1 MIKHLGKSVLCAL
14 LERQIKQLRKR
25 HQFSIVAVCGSVGK
39 TSTKLAIAQTL
50 AFKQRVIYQDGN
62 YNDRLTVPL
71 VLFGHTEPHIFNA
84 FAWLRILAS
93 NAQKLRKSYDYDIA
107 VLELGSDAPGQLKA
121 FEYLQPEILIVTAV
135 AAEHM
140 EYFGS
145 LGKVAEEEL
154 TPIEFSKRIL
164 INLDDVPAHFL
175 PQKVY
180 MGYGE
185 NEKAVYRLQ
194 EIVTKGLQGQEINM
208 LLGIK
213 SLRVQTQMIGKS
225 ISKSFMAAA
234 AVADL
239 LGWDAAD
246 IQAGLQNVTHVPGRM
261 QILEGANGSVLI
273 DDTYNASPIAAKA
286 ALGAL
291 YAVDAKQRI
300 AILGTMNELG
310 DTSQTEHENIGAHCD
325 PAKLD
330 LVVTIGKS
338 ANEYLATAAEK
349 AGCKVARF
357 DSPYE
362 AGAYVKTLLSES
374 TIVLA
379 KGSQNGVFA
388 EEALK
393 QLLANPDD
401 RSKLVRQSPYW
412 LSVKQKQFPQR

>member
-14 LERQIKQLRKR
+14 LERQVKQLRKR
-25 HQFSIVAVCGSVGK
+25 HQFTIVAVCGSVGK

-50 AFKQRVIYQDGN
+50 SSRSKVIYQNGN

-71 VLFGHTEPHIFNA
+71 VLFGENEPHIFNV
-84 FAWLRILAS
+84 FAWLSILAR
-93 NAQKLRKSYDYDIA
+93 NARKLQRDYGYDIA
-107 VLELGSDAPGQLKA
+107 VLELGTDAPGQLSE
-121 FEYLQPEILIVTAV
+121 FEYLQPEILVVTAV

-145 LGKVAEEEL
+145 LEKVAEEEL
-154 TPIEFSKRIL
+154 SPIEFSKQIL
-164 INLDDVPAHFL
+164 INLDDVPAQFL

-194 EIVTKGLQGQEINM
+194 EIAAKGLQGQEISM
-208 LLGIK
+208 LLGTK
-213 SLRVQTQMIGKS
+213 SLRVQTPMIGKS

-239 LGWDAAD
+239 LEWDVAD
-246 IQAGLQNVTHVPGRM
+246 TQAGLKNVAHVPGRM
-261 QILEGANGSVLI
+261 QLLAGANGSVLI
-273 DDTYNASPIAAKA
+273 DDTYNASPIAVKA

-291 YAVDAKQRI
+291 CTIDAKQRI

-310 DTSQTEHENIGAHCD
+310 NTSQAEHESVGADCH

-330 LVVTIGKS
+330 LVVTIGKP
-338 ANEYLATAAEK
+338 ANEYLAAAAEK

-362 AGAYVKTLLSES
+362 AGAHVKSLLSEG
-374 TIVLA
+374 TVILA

-393 QLLANPDD
+393 PLLANLDD
-401 RSKLVRQSPYW
+401 QNKLVRQSPYW
-412 LSVKQKQFPQR
+412 LSVKQKQFPQS